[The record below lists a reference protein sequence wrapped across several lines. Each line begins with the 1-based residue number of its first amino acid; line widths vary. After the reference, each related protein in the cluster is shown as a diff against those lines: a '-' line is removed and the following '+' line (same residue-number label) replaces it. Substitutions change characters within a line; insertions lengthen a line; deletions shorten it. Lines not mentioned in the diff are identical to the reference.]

1 MSNMITIRDAVLE
14 DAGELL
20 DIYEYY
26 VRDTA
31 VSFEITMPSQDD
43 FMKRMEDISASFPYL
58 ILEEDGRIEG
68 YAYARTFVGREAYS
82 HSCETTIYLRNG
94 SQKRGFGK
102 ALYEALEE
110 RLKKMGIINL
120 YACIGIPDKDDEYLT
135 TNSADFH
142 EHMGYK
148 TVGVFHNCGRKFGRW
163 YSMIWMEKIIGE
175 YS

>member
-1 MSNMITIRDAVLE
+1 MITIRDAVLE
-14 DAGELL
+14 DSGELL

-31 VSFEITMPSQDD
+31 VSFEVTMPSQDE
-43 FMKRMEDISASFPYL
+43 FRTRIEDISASFPYL

-68 YAYARTFVGREAYS
+68 YAYARPFVGREAYS

>member
-31 VSFEITMPSQDD
+31 VSFEVTMPSQDE
-43 FMKRMEDISASFPYL
+43 FRTRIEDISASFPYL

-68 YAYARTFVGREAYS
+68 YAYARPFVGREAYS